1 MKKLMVSFA
10 AGVLVGVLF
19 APRKGSK
26 TRKKLARL
34 KNNLQ
39 DNLTALTQSID
50 EGNEDIEVRAQQL
63 LVD

>member
-1 MKKLMVSFA
+1 MVSFA

-34 KNNLQ
+34 KNKLQ
-39 DNLTALTQSID
+39 DNLSALTESTD
-50 EGNEDIEVRAQQL
+50 EGNDDIEVRAQQL